1 MTLPWSVRCLKMEPK
16 LGKEHPWQ
24 AWMERKDVA
33 AATVREVGGGA
44 RGSVPFVLSTDEHV
58 QAAS

>member
-1 MTLPWSVRCLKMEPK
+1 MEPK